1 MTFETTETK
10 GDAHG
15 PFNDVVLVES
25 IHGGRPLGGAFL
37 NHSLDTWAAISPPP
51 VGGSGPVGPSL
62 PFRLCEVPS
71 QCSVSILS
79 CGSLERDHLLLLILL
94 LPSWF
99 SSPPGGGA
107 GEWCPGYAASR
118 PGPGAG
124 GFRGVLYSAVPGY
137 HLSAPNIYCFQEPEA
152 PGV

>member
-25 IHGGRPLGGAFL
+25 IHGGRPLGGASL

-71 QCSVSILS
+71 RCSESILL

-94 LPSWF
+94 LPSWL
-99 SSPPGGGA
+99 SSPPGGGRRVVSWVCSLQA
-107 GEWCPGYAASR
+107 RTRSRGLPGSSLLSCAR
-118 PGPGAG
+118 H
-124 GFRGVLYSAVPGY
+124 